1 MGSARRERIYTK
13 SARAAHVAMRDR
25 GGRPR
30 AAAILGPMRFRLG
43 IVLCAAAASA
53 CGKAA
58 EPRPPN
64 VLLITIDTLRAD
76 RLGCY
81 GRSSAATPA
90 IDGLAREG
98 LRFERAYTPVPL
110 TLPAHATLLTGLE
123 PAAHGL
129 LDNGMVA
136 RHLGVPTLAERL
148 SGAGYDSGA
157 FVAAHVLNRI
167 FGLDRGFALY
177 DDGPPEADEGE
188 GFFHGVA
195 DARGRVDAALA
206 WLRRP
211 RGGPF
216 FLWVHL
222 FDVHAPHV
230 APEGFGERFEDAYD
244 GEVAYVDAQI
254 ARLLRAL
261 DTMGVAGET
270 LVVLTADH
278 GEGLGEHGEETHGIL
293 LHDATL
299 HVPLVLRLPGRV
311 RAGASSVR
319 VVGLAD
325 VAPTVLELA
334 GLPPNARVHG
344 TSLLREPAAAR
355 PLWAASEYPA
365 RQYGWAALRSLR
377 SDGMKY
383 VEAPRPELFD
393 LARDP
398 GELRN
403 LAPERPGEVAQWSAR
418 LRETERSLAALRT
431 AEAPAEADAE
441 TRERLAALGYAR
453 SAAPAARGDTG
464 RVDPKDGVAE
474 VGVIDRAYDALQ
486 RGDTAGAVARFAD
499 AVLRFPTSPAA
510 WTGRGL
516 ASEAAG
522 DRKAAEAYLRRAEAL
537 DPARAETLLRLAA
550 LAEARGDRGEELRVR
565 RRLALLFPRHAAS
578 RRQLA
583 AALERSGRF
592 EEAEA
597 ALRQAQALDGSSR
610 ATRRALCRF
619 LLARGRTAEARAVL
633 EDLRRDDAADPALET
648 LARALAPD

>member
-1 MGSARRERIYTK
+1 
-13 SARAAHVAMRDR
+13 
-25 GGRPR
+25 
-30 AAAILGPMRFRLG
+30 MRFRLG
-43 IVLCAAAASA
+43 MMLCAAAASA
-53 CGKAA
+53 CGRAA
-58 EPRPPN
+58 DPRPPN

-81 GRSSAATPA
+81 GRTTAATPA

-136 RHLGVPTLAERL
+136 RELGTPTIAERL
-148 SGAGYDSGA
+148 RAGGYDTAA

-177 DDGPPEADEGE
+177 DDGPAEADESE

-211 RGGPF
+211 RTGPF

-230 APEGFGERFEDAYD
+230 APEGFGERFPDAYD
-244 GEVAYVDAQI
+244 GEVAYVDTQV

-261 DTMGVAGET
+261 DTMGVARDT

-278 GEGLGEHGEETHGIL
+278 GEALGEHGEETHGIL

-299 HVPLVLRLPGRV
+299 HVPLLLRLPGRV
-311 RAGASSVR
+311 PAGTDSAR

-334 GLPPNARVHG
+334 GLSPNARVHG
-344 TSLLREPAAAR
+344 VSLLRDPAAAR

-365 RQYGWAALRSLR
+365 RQYGWAALRALR

-383 VEAPRPELFD
+383 VEAPRPELYD

-398 GELRN
+398 RELRN
-403 LAPERPGEVAQWSAR
+403 LAPERPDEVARWRAR

-431 AEAPAEADAE
+431 GEGPAEADAE

-453 SAAPAARGDTG
+453 TGSAAAQGETG

-486 RGDTAGAVARFAD
+486 RGDTAGAVAQFEG
-499 AVLRFPTSPAA
+499 AVARFPTSPAA

-522 DRKAAEAYLRRAEAL
+522 DRKAAEAHLRRAEAL
-537 DPARAETLLRLAA
+537 DPTRAETLLRLAA
-550 LAEARGDRGEELRVR
+550 LAEARGDREEELRVR

-592 EEAEA
+592 AEAEA
-597 ALRQAQALDGSSR
+597 ALREAQALDGSSR

-633 EDLRRDDAADPALET
+633 EELRRDDAADPALEA
-648 LARALAPD
+648 LARALEEAPG